1 MKPVRRVTQQ
11 DIARAA
17 GVNRATVSLAL
28 RSHPSI
34 PAVTRDRITALARKL
49 GYQPDPLLSAL
60 ASYRHGRQPAG
71 YRGTLA
77 WLAHTTPQFSWKT
90 IPHFVSYLE
99 AAIPQAQSHGY
110 RVDVVDLH
118 DMGISWQ
125 RAAAVIKSRGIDGVL
140 LCPQPHAGTV
150 LDHFPWD
157 RFSSVTFGYTIVKP
171 KLHMIA
177 SAHHAATFRCM
188 TELFARGYR
197 RIGFYFNRQHD
208 ERTNH
213 NYLAG
218 YLTARELHDP
228 QANIPP
234 LIDDTNDPSQ
244 PVFWNWFDR
253 HQPDAIITGDRHF
266 ENILRQRNLKAP
278 RDIGVACPGLATI
291 TDPLAGICEDNTQL
305 GRIAVDFLVAM
316 LQRGERGIPAHP
328 QQLLVEGAWTSG
340 TSLRPLPSD

>member
-1 MKPVRRVTQQ
+1 MKPARRVTQQ

-34 PAVTRDRITALARKL
+34 PVSTRTRIEKLAKKL
-49 GYQPDPLLSAL
+49 GYRPDPMLSAL
-60 ASYRHGRQPAG
+60 ASYRHGGQPAG
-71 YRGTLA
+71 FRGTLA
-77 WLAHTTPQFSWKT
+77 WLAHTTPGFSWKT

-99 AAIPQAQSHGY
+99 AAIPQAESHGY
-110 RVDVVDLH
+110 RVDVIDLH
-118 DMGISWQ
+118 DMGINWP
-125 RAAAVIKSRGIDGVL
+125 RAAAVAKSRGIDGVL
-140 LCPQPHAGTV
+140 LCPQPYAETH
-150 LDHFPWD
+150 LDHFPWKD
-157 RFSSVTFGYTIVKP
+157 FAAVTFGYTIVKP

-177 SAHHAATFRCM
+177 SAHYAATFRCM

-197 RIGFYFNRQHD
+197 RIGFVFNRQHD
-208 ERTNH
+208 QRTNH

-234 LIDDTNDPSQ
+234 FIDESSDPAQ
-244 PVFWNWFDR
+244 PAFWSWFDR
-253 HQPDAIITGDRHF
+253 YQPDAIITGDRHF
-266 ENILRQRNLKAP
+266 ENMLRTRNLKTP
-278 RDIGVACPGLATI
+278 RDVGIACPGLAAT
-291 TDPLAGICEDNTQL
+291 TGPLAGICEDNRQL

-316 LQRGERGIPAHP
+316 LQRGERGIPDHP
-328 QQLLVEGAWTSG
+328 QQLLVEGSWFSG